1 MTEQMPSSLFSVLK
15 QLDREGVTG
24 YEKYKRVRRYIQFK
38 AREEHAPVCG
48 TFELTPLCNLS
59 CKMCYVRLDREQ
71 MGSRDVLPVE
81 AWIHIIDQA
90 VGAGLMYATITGGE
104 CLTYDGFKELYL
116 YFRSRGVEVD
126 LLSNG
131 ILMTE
136 EMVWFLTDHPP
147 AGIQIT
153 LYGADEDEY
162 ERVTGHRA
170 FRKVMDNLDRLKR
183 SGLPFMLSMTPNYYM
198 KKGKELVQLLYDLGV
213 PFQINSGLN
222 APREETGRKLREASL
237 DTYMDVYREEQ
248 RLGEGKTLLEV
259 SDEDLPDPGIADGN
273 ESVKRERGVR
283 CAAGR
288 SSYCVTWDGKMKPC
302 NTFPGIEADILKMG
316 FQAAWEQ
323 ISRQVQEVLI
333 PIECTSCAYERIC
346 NRCIIEHLD
355 YGSPGHVNPDACEH
369 VRRLVKEG
377 FLRL

>member
-1 MTEQMPSSLFSVLK
+1 MIGRRTMTEQLPSSLFSVLK
-15 QLDREGVTG
+15 QLDREGITG

-81 AWIHIIDQA
+81 TWIRIIDQA
-90 VGAGLMYATITGGE
+90 VGAGLMYATMTGGE
-104 CLTYDGFKELYL
+104 CLTYDGWKELYL
-116 YFRSRGVEVD
+116 HFRSRGVEVV

-136 EMVWFLTDHPP
+136 EMAQFLADYPP
-147 AGIQIT
+147 SGIQIT
-153 LYGADEDEY
+153 LYGADEEEY

-170 FRKVMDNLDRLKR
+170 FRKVLDNIDRLKR
-183 SGLPFMLSMTPNYYM
+183 YGLPVMLSMTPNYYM
-198 KKGKELVQLLYDLGV
+198 KKGKELVQLLYDLGL

-222 APREETGRKLREASL
+222 TPREETGRKLLEASL
-237 DTYMDVYREEQ
+237 DTYV
-248 RLGEGKTLLEV
+248 EV
-259 SDEDLPDPGIADGN
+259 SDEDLPDPGSADGD
-273 ESVKRERGVR
+273 ESRKRESGVR

-302 NTFPGIEADILKMG
+302 NTFPGIEADILTMG

-323 ISRQVQEVLI
+323 ISRQVQEVLL
-333 PIECTSCAYERIC
+333 PVECTNCAYERIC

-355 YGSPGHVNPDACEH
+355 HGSPGHVNPDVCEH
-369 VRRLVKEG
+369 VRRFVKEG
-377 FLRL
+377 FLHL